1 MLILSGLS
9 FLIVQQVSAKDLSRE
24 DCILLRDNMFID
36 SVVIMRTMQHEA
48 ELLNILSKYGVK
60 SGSMSNYEIA
70 MREHIK
76 WLKSQRASDA
86 QQMPRVSKNLNRAIH
101 DLCAEFQLPDFAGDN
116 ARRK

>member
-76 WLKSQRASDA
+76 SQRASDA